1 MIRLR
6 INEEDQ
12 VLDVEPDTPLLW
24 ALRDAAGLTGTKY
37 GCGKAQCGACTMH
50 VDGAPTRSCVLPVGN
65 LEGRSITTIE
75 GLDSTIGKAVKAAWI
90 ELQVPQCG
98 FCQSGQIMAA
108 AALIQRNLHPSDADI
123 DRALDGNICRCAT
136 YQRIRAG
143 IKYAAQSLIVG
154 I

>member
-12 VLDVEPDTPLLW
+12 ELDVEPDTPLLW

-37 GCGKAQCGACTMH
+37 GCGKEQCGACTVH
-50 VDGAPTRSCVLPVGN
+50 VDGEPTRSCVLPIGN

-75 GLDSTIGKAVKAAWI
+75 GLDSIIGRAVKAAWI

-108 AALIQRNLHPSDADI
+108 AALIQRNPHPSDADI

-143 IKYAAQSLIVG
+143 IKYAAQSLLVG

>member
-6 INEEDQ
+6 INEEGQ
-12 VLDVEPDTPLLW
+12 ELDVEPDTPLLW
-24 ALRDAAGLTGTKY
+24 ALRDTAGLTGTKY
-37 GCGKAQCGACTMH
+37 GCGKAQCGACTVY

-75 GLDSTIGKAVKAAWI
+75 GLDSTIGEAVRAAWI

-108 AALIQRNLHPSDADI
+108 AALIQRNPHPSDADI
-123 DRALDGNICRCAT
+123 DRALDGNVCRCAT

-143 IKYAAQSLIVG
+143 IKHAAQSLIVG